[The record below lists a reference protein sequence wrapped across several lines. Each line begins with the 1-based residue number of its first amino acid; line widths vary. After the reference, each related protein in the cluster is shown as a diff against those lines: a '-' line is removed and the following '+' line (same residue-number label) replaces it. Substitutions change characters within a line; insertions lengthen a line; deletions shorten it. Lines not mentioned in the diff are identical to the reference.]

1 MDPKVSTIS
10 PGLGGVTWPPF
21 ETWALEHETE
31 RALVPIVVI
40 QLLSCRWLFVIAFTA
55 ALQASLSF
63 TISWS
68 LLKLMST
75 ESVRPSH
82 YLILSQFFTSG
93 GWSIEISASESVLP
107 MSIHGWFPLRLTGL
121 ISLLSKGLSSLL
133 QYHSSKASIL
143 WHSAFLMIQLSQPY
157 WKNYSFGYTDIF
169 RQSNVSRF
177 LIC

>member
-107 MSIHGWFPLRLTGL
+107 MSIHGWFPLGLTGW
-121 ISLLSKGLSSLL
+121 ISLLSKGLSRVFSNTTIQKAFCLL
-133 QYHSSKASIL
+133 YGPTFTSVHD
-143 WHSAFLMIQLSQPY
+143 Y
-157 WKNYSFGYTDIF
+157 WKDHSLDYMDFCQQTGVF
-169 RQSNVSRF
+169 AF
-177 LIC
+177 

>member
-107 MSIHGWFPLRLTGL
+107 MSIHGWFPLGLTGW
-121 ISLLSKGLSSLL
+121 ISLLSKGLSRVFSNTTIQKAFCLL
-133 QYHSSKASIL
+133 YGPTFTSVHD
-143 WHSAFLMIQLSQPY
+143 Y
-157 WKNYSFGYTDIF
+157 WKDHSLDYMDFCQ
-169 RQSNVSRF
+169 QSDVF
-177 LIC
+177 AF